1 MSISLIKG
9 QKVSLSKDGAKLT
22 RVFMGLGWD
31 IAQSGGFLKNLFS
44 GGDEIDLDAS
54 CLVFDDNKQLLD
66 VIFYNN
72 LRGLNGLV
80 VHTGDNRTGAGDGD
94 DEVIKVD
101 LGKLP
106 ADVKT
111 MVFIVSSYQG
121 HTFDKIANA
130 YCRVV
135 DETTG
140 KELVKF
146 NITDN
151 GSHTGLIM
159 AKVYLHNGEWKIHAL
174 GERTAGKTP
183 IEMVPA
189 VVASL

>member
-9 QKVSLSKDGAKLT
+9 QKVSLSKDGTKLT
-22 RVFMGLGWD
+22 RVSMGLGWD
-31 IAQSGGFLKNLFS
+31 IAQSGGFLKNLFR
-44 GGDEIDLDAS
+44 GEDDIDLDAS

-101 LGKLP
+101 LARLP
-106 ADVKT
+106 SEVKT

-135 DETTG
+135 DEVTG

-174 GERTAGKTP
+174 GERTAGRTP
-183 IEMVPA
+183 IDMVPA